1 MAIKVTAT
9 GIGMTQEVVSRAF
22 DPFFTTKEVGE
33 GTGLGLSVCYG
44 IFKQNG
50 GHICVES
57 KFGEARH
64 SLSTCPASR
73 NPVKFSNP
81 PRLPAT
87 SSEGPKPCY

>member
-73 NPVKFSNP
+73 NPVKSSNP
-81 PRLPAT
+81 PRLSAT